1 LQFFLILITLK
12 ITIRNKRKEDVM
24 DWFLSNNDSL
34 KNQLPNWMVIAL
46 LQLVMVTFLLADS
59 RGKSDWQGGRPDGC
73 TTIMVGKKASA
84 DGSVITSH
92 TCDSHR
98 TRSNVTIVPPQV
110 YKKGSMAT
118 MYKRTDDDS
127 LAMPAYKYLPVG
139 EIPEVEST
147 YGFINTAY
155 PCMNDHQLAIGEST
169 FGGREALHSEKGLI
183 DCQQLVKVMIER
195 CTTARQ
201 AIKLAG
207 ELTAKYGW
215 SDEGECLTI
224 ADKQEAW
231 VLEIAGPGKGNIGSI
246 WVAQRVPDDQ
256 VTVNANGSRIRQID
270 IHRPDFFM
278 ASDNVFKVA
287 QDSGWWKPE
296 QGPFEFCYAYDP
308 EGRDSFAARRR
319 EWRVLDLL
327 APSLKLRPNG
337 ENFPFSVKPDTL
349 VTLPKLV
356 EIFQDYFE
364 GTDYNFIKDITWV
377 NKEGKVE
384 ISPLANPFMPYDMN
398 PLFKINGGWGGLG
411 ERTIARWYTMYA
423 TITQSRG
430 WLPDEVGGVVWLALD
445 NVATSIYIPV
455 YCSVTDLPKSYKTDG
470 RPQGFTR
477 ESAWWAFN
485 HLGTLAAQR
494 WGDMRYDVTAVW
506 RPWQAELFNNQSSM
520 ESEALKSLPKN
531 KPKARQYLTNYT
543 CQWGEKVVNRAWKLS
558 EELWTKYD
566 EKF

>member
-1 LQFFLILITLK
+1 MTRPKMKIHRLLNVWKNNHLILLLL
-12 ITIRNKRKEDVM
+12 TI
-24 DWFLSNNDSL
+24 STG
-34 KNQLPNWMVIAL
+34 VI
-46 LQLVMVTFLLADS
+46 FADD
-59 RGKSDWQGGRPDGC
+59 RPDWQNGRPDGC

-98 TRSNVTIVPPQV
+98 TRSNVWIVPPQT
-110 YKKGSMAT
+110 YKRGSMTT
-118 MYKRTDDDS
+118 MYKRTNDDS

-139 EIPEVEST
+139 EIPQVEST
-147 YGFINTAY
+147 YGYINTAY
-155 PCMNDHQLAIGEST
+155 PCMNDHQLAVGEST
-169 FGGREALHSEKGLI
+169 FGGRESLHSEKGMI
-183 DCQQLVKVMIER
+183 DCQQLVKLMIER

-201 AIKLAG
+201 AIQLAG
-207 ELTAKYGW
+207 ELTKKYGW
-215 SDEGECLTI
+215 NDEGECLTI
-224 ADKQEAW
+224 ADKNEAW
-231 VLEIAGPGKGNIGSI
+231 VLEIVGPGRGNLGSI
-246 WVAQRVPDDQ
+246 WVAQRVPDDH

-270 IHRPDFFM
+270 LSKPDYFM
-278 ASDNVFKVA
+278 ASENVFQVA

-296 QGPFEFCYAYDP
+296 NGPFEFCYAYDP
-308 EGRDSFAARRR
+308 EGRGSFAARRR
-319 EWRVLDLL
+319 EWRVLDLV
-327 APSLKLRPNG
+327 APSLKLHPNG

-349 VTLPKLV
+349 VTLAKLV
-356 EIFQDYFE
+356 RIFQDYFE
-364 GTDYNFIKDITWV
+364 GTDYNFIKNITWA

-398 PLFKINGGWGGLG
+398 PLFKINGGWGELG

-423 TITQSRG
+423 TITQSRD

-455 YCSVTDLPKSYKTDG
+455 YCSVTDLPVSYKTDG
-470 RPQGFTR
+470 RVKGFSR

-485 HLGTLAAQR
+485 QLGTLTAQR

-506 RPWQAELFNNQSSM
+506 KPWQTELFNNQKTV
-520 ESEALKSLPKN
+520 EQEALKILEKN
-531 KPKARQYLTNYT
+531 KSKARQYLTKYT
-543 CQWGEKVVNRAWKLS
+543 MQWGEKVVNRAWKLS